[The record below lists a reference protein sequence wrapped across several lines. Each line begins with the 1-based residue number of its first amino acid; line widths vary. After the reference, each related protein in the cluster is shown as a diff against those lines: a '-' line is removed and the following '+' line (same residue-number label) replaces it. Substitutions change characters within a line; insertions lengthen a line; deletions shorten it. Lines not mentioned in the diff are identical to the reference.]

1 MARKKQPGKKRKPQ
15 NRRKKNSGFKI
26 PPVIIVGGIF
36 LIMIGI
42 IAASIINIR
51 LQKLQTEYS
60 GNKDATVK
68 VQSPAEIDKKIKL
81 FLYDH
86 EISKERVVSKNIK
99 NTSETDYIEYTIR
112 LSEYELSSLRNSLIN
127 FFTKNNFD
135 FSEDDALFFHKTG
148 LNITFNLKTTP
159 MKENYTDN
167 YDINNGN
174 IDYKANMAII
184 LDDSGYNLDLAEK
197 AASIKYPLTL
207 SIIPYTP
214 YDRETAEIARKHD
227 KTVFLHQPMQ
237 PKSYPDTEPGKGAIL
252 LNTPETLIKIL
263 IDKNV
268 EQIGKIDGVNNHM
281 GSALTENRLKMRES
295 LKYIN
300 KYTNTF
306 VDSHTSADT
315 VAYKICKE
323 MKMNCGI
330 SEKFIDNSGDL
341 KYIKNKLI
349 ESAELA
355 LKQKEL
361 IVIGHLRP
369 KTVNALIKFL
379 PEIEQMGVKI
389 VPVEK
394 VIQQ

>member
-1 MARKKQPGKKRKPQ
+1 MARKKQPSKKRKPQ

-68 VQSPAEIDKKIKL
+68 VQSPAEVDKKIKL

-112 LSEYELSSLRNSLIN
+112 LSEYELDSLRNSLIN

-135 FSEDDALFFHKTG
+135 FSEDDALFFHKPG

-252 LNTPETLIKIL
+252 LN
-263 IDKNV
+263 
-268 EQIGKIDGVNNHM
+268 H
-281 GSALTENRLKMRES
+281 
-295 LKYIN
+295 
-300 KYTNTF
+300 
-306 VDSHTSADT
+306 
-315 VAYKICKE
+315 
-323 MKMNCGI
+323 
-330 SEKFIDNSGDL
+330 
-341 KYIKNKLI
+341 
-349 ESAELA
+349 
-355 LKQKEL
+355 
-361 IVIGHLRP
+361 
-369 KTVNALIKFL
+369 
-379 PEIEQMGVKI
+379 
-389 VPVEK
+389 
-394 VIQQ
+394 

>member
-1 MARKKQPGKKRKPQ
+1 MARKKQPSKKNNSK
-15 NRRKKNSGFKI
+15 NRRKKKSGFKI
-26 PPVIIVGGIF
+26 PPFVIVGGIF

-42 IAASIINIR
+42 ITASIVNIR

-60 GNKDATVK
+60 GNEKSTVK
-68 VQSPAEIDKKIKL
+68 VQSSSEIEKKIKL

-86 EISKERVVSKNIK
+86 EISKDRVVSKNIK
-99 NTSETDYIEYTIR
+99 KTKKADYLEYTIQI
-112 LSEYELSSLRNSLIN
+112 SEYERDSLRNSLIN

-135 FSEDDALFFHKTG
+135 FSEENALFFHKPG
-148 LNITFNLKTTP
+148 LNITFNLKAP
-159 MKENYTDN
+159 PVKENYTDN
-167 YDINNGN
+167 YDINSGN

-214 YDRETAEIARKHD
+214 YDSETAEIARKHD
-227 KTVFLHQPMQ
+227 KTVFLHLPMQ

-263 IDKNV
+263 VDKNV

-281 GSALTENRLKMRES
+281 GSALTENRLKMTES
-295 LKYIN
+295 LKYIK

-315 VAYKICKE
+315 VAYNICKE

-330 SEKFIDNSGDL
+330 SEKFIDNNGNL

-355 LKQKEL
+355 IKQKDL

-379 PEIEQMGVKI
+379 PEVEQMGVKI
-389 VPVEK
+389 VPIQK

>member
-1 MARKKQPGKKRKPQ
+1 MARKKQPSKKRNSQ
-15 NRRKKNSGFKI
+15 NRRKKKSGFKI
-26 PPVIIVGGIF
+26 PPVVIVGGIF

-42 IAASIINIR
+42 ITASIINIR

-60 GNKDATVK
+60 GNQEATLK
-68 VQSPAEIDKKIKL
+68 AQSPTEIDKKIKL

-86 EISKERVVSKNIK
+86 EISKERVVNKNIRK
-99 NTSETDYIEYTIR
+99 TDNADYIEYTIQ
-112 LSEYELSSLRNSLIN
+112 LSEYEQSSLKNSLIN

-135 FSEDDALFFHKTG
+135 FREDNALFFHKPG
-148 LNITFNLKTTP
+148 LNISFNLKTTP
-159 MKENYTDN
+159 VKESYTDKD
-167 YDINNGN
+167 DINGRN
-174 IDYKANMAII
+174 INYKANMAII

-197 AASIKYPLTL
+197 AASINYPLTI

-214 YDRETAEIARKHD
+214 YDRETAEIARKHN

-263 IDKNV
+263 VDKNV
-268 EQIGKIDGVNNHM
+268 EELGKIDGVNNHM

-315 VAYKICKE
+315 VAYNICKE

-330 SEKFIDNSGDL
+330 SDKFIDNSGDL

-355 LKQKEL
+355 IKQNDL

-389 VPVEK
+389 VPIQK